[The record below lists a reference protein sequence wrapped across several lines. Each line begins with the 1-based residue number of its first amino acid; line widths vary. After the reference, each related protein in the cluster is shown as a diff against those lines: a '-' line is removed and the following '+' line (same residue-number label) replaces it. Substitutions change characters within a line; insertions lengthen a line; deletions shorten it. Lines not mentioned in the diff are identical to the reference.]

1 MNINLGNEPRLLIT
15 ADLKPIAGTRFQP
28 TGFPDLGAATYKSA
42 DGTDMLLVESA
53 QSMANRLEI
62 VCWDM
67 NKNDWVEPLKGLPC
81 VMVLDKQGRALT
93 NSILEAHRLNSPY
106 ILNAILPDKNEKF
119 LNILAKELEVSEE
132 LPVDLG
138 LLVKCLVKYDV
149 NALLHGIFFSQKE
162 IAGGRMRLARA
173 LTSFIEAEK
182 VQIASSGGTKIDR
195 VNPSGDANAGFGNVP
210 FHRDEYSGFIKAYFI
225 LDIAQIK
232 GYGLGEKFENL
243 LIGLALYKIQKFL
256 KEGLR
261 LRTACDLELANE
273 LRIERPAGFILPSLS
288 ELENA
293 MPKLIADA
301 YGDGIKDRRV
311 KVIYNG
317 K

>member
-67 NKNDWVEPLKGLPC
+67 NKNDWVEPLRGLPC
-81 VMVLDKQGRALT
+81 VMVLDKQGKALT

-106 ILNAILPDKNEKF
+106 ILNATLPNGNEKF

-132 LPVDLG
+132 LPVDLS

-243 LIGLALYKIQKFL
+243 LIGLALFKIKKFL

-273 LRIERPAGFILPSLS
+273 LKIERPAGFSLPSLS
-288 ELENA
+288 ELETA
-293 MPKLIADA
+293 MPQLIADA
-301 YGDGIKDRRV
+301 YGDNKDKRFTV
-311 KVIYNG
+311 KYNG